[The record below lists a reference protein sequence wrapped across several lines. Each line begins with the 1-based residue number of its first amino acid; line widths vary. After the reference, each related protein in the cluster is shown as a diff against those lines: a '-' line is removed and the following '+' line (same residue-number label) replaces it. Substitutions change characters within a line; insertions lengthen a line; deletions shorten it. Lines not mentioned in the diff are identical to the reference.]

1 MAKKKAAPQKT
12 AKKAATPKKSTSP
25 KKKAAGK
32 KTATAGKKAAPK
44 KAAPKKNISTALD
57 GKQKKKAA
65 PKKAVKKAAP
75 KKTAVKKVAKKAAS
89 KKAAKKVAPE
99 KTTVKKVAAPKKAA
113 VKKVVVKKVA
123 AKKAA
128 AKKAEPGFVEKT
140 IASIKTAVHNI
151 AEKVAQIGEE
161 REKAKKMKEAA
172 KPLSR
177 NQLKKS
183 SAKKSASER
192 DSLLKDT
199 YTRNP
204 AVPRNTKPVDHEAFK
219 LAKAIVNAIEEK
231 KGENVV
237 CLDLRD
243 IENRVCDYFII
254 CEGNSTTQIEA
265 IAGSVEYLVKKELG
279 ERPYRS
285 EGYENATWILID
297 YVNVIV
303 HVFDKETRHFY
314 NLESLW
320 ADGERITF

>member
-1 MAKKKAAPQKT
+1 MAKKKSAPAKT
-12 AKKAATPKKSTSP
+12 AKKAAKKAKTVKKAATPKK
-25 KKKAAGK
+25 KV
-32 KTATAGKKAAPK
+32 
-44 KAAPKKNISTALD
+44 
-57 GKQKKKAA
+57 
-65 PKKAVKKAAP
+65 AVKKAAP
-75 KKTAVKKVAKKAAS
+75 KKTAVKKVAKKAAP
-89 KKAAKKVAPE
+89 KKVA
-99 KTTVKKVAAPKKAA
+99 KKAAPKKAA
-113 VKKVVVKKVA
+113 KKAAPKKVAKKAAPKKTVAKKVAATVKKVVKTVAKTVEKLTEPKVNPVEV
-123 AKKAA
+123 KAA
-128 AKKAEPGFVEKT
+128 PV
-140 IASIKTAVHNI
+140 
-151 AEKVAQIGEE
+151 KV
-161 REKAKKMKEAA
+161 KMPKEAP

-192 DSLLKDT
+192 DTLLNDT
-199 YTRNP
+199 YTKNP
-204 AVPRNTKPVDHEAFK
+204 TAPKNKKPVDHAAFK

-231 KGENVV
+231 KGDNII

-254 CEGNSTTQIEA
+254 CDGNSTTQVEA

-320 ADGERITF
+320 ADGEQITF